1 VGCSRVRQDRA
12 WKEERRKKKEER
24 RKKKEER
31 RKKKE
36 ERIIGGEW
44 NETRSWSVYNGIMA
58 KCDLRSI

>member
-1 VGCSRVRQDRA
+1 MGCSRVRQDRA

-36 ERIIGGEW
+36 SLGE
-44 NETRSWSVYNGIMA
+44 NGMKPGVGAYIMA
-58 KCDLRSI
+58 